1 MPMVILDFVTPGS
14 AAEAGLIEPAIP
26 NAVIEATAI
35 ARVTKDLPTWIPPL
49 QTRHPHAA
57 GAT

>member
-26 NAVIEATAI
+26 NAAIEATAI
-35 ARVTKDLPTWIPPL
+35 ARVAKALPT
-49 QTRHPHAA
+49 
-57 GAT
+57 